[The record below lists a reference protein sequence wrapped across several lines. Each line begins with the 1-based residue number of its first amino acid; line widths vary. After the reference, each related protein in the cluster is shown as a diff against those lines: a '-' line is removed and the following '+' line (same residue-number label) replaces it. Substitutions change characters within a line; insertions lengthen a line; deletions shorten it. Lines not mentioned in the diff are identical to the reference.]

1 MGISTTDKYKRQQKY
16 KDKYNRQIQRQI
28 QKTNTK
34 DKRQKTKD
42 KRQKTKDKRQKTIPA
57 DDERMM
63 VPLKS
68 FNSITYKAY
77 QKQLMLGLF
86 LFSSLFITT
95 MISGIFPAPKSKFA
109 EATNTFLLNTFP
121 PNLYL
126 THNCISTLRWN
137 RKYFHILASNRR
149 YQLEKLEAIKK
160 KAKCWFTNWTNMF
173 KCQVWTLHCKFQV
186 QYCKS
191 HISNFQCQNDLNY
204 P

>member
-86 LFSSLFITT
+86 LFSSLLPPWSLAFAQLPNP
-95 MISGIFPAPKSKFA
+95 SLPK
-109 EATNTFLLNTFP
+109 P
-121 PNLYL
+121 Q
-126 THNCISTLRWN
+126 
-137 RKYFHILASNRR
+137 ILS
-149 YQLEKLEAIKK
+149 Y
-160 KAKCWFTNWTNMF
+160 
-173 KCQVWTLHCKFQV
+173 
-186 QYCKS
+186 
-191 HISNFQCQNDLNY
+191 
-204 P
+204 

>member
-1 MGISTTDKYKRQQKY
+1 
-16 KDKYNRQIQRQI
+16 
-28 QKTNTK
+28 
-34 DKRQKTKD
+34 
-42 KRQKTKDKRQKTIPA
+42 
-57 DDERMM
+57 MM

-95 MISGIFPAPKSKFA
+95 MISGICPAPKSKFA

-126 THNCISTLRWN
+126 THNCISTLRSN

-149 YQLEKLEAIKK
+149 YCWRQSRKRQNVDLQIEPICSN
-160 KAKCWFTNWTNMF
+160 AKCGLYIANF
-173 KCQVWTLHCKFQV
+173 KFNIANPIFQ
-186 QYCKS
+186 
-191 HISNFQCQNDLNY
+191 ISNVRTI
-204 P
+204 